1 MTRFDRHII
10 WRLLKG
16 FALFIVAL
24 IVFFIVLH
32 YVEYSD
38 DFFDGGAS
46 LRQVFLVY
54 YPSYIP
60 EIVRL
65 TSPLAL
71 FLSSIY
77 MTGKLAQELQIIA
90 LKASGVSLYRLMVPY
105 LLVGV
110 LVTGGMFWF
119 NGWVVPRTN
128 ETVVRYDQEYL
139 NQGGRQ
145 IDNDEIHRQ
154 NTPGSIVSVAY
165 YDRTDQIG
173 HRVSLQSFADSS
185 RLTRRID
192 ASRMRWVD
200 SLGVWRLENV
210 TRRTFR
216 DGKMRVESGIAEID
230 TLLSIY
236 PRDLARTGRD
246 AEAMTIPAAA
256 DFVDALR
263 RSGANNIGRTLVAY
277 YTKFAYPFANL
288 ILLLISV
295 PLASVRRRGGQAVQ
309 FGIGLATAFVYLA
322 AQKLT
327 EPFGYSGDL
336 SPLLTAWLPHAAFAL
351 VALLL
356 VLRVRK

>member
-16 FALFIVAL
+16 FGLFVAAL

-38 DFFDGGAS
+38 DFFDGGAT
-46 LRQVFLVY
+46 LRQVFLVF

-60 EIVRL
+60 EIIRL

-77 MTGKLAQELQIIA
+77 TTGKLAQELQIIA
-90 LKASGVSLYRLMVPY
+90 LQTSGVSLYRLLIPY

-119 NGWVVPRTN
+119 NGWVVPLTN
-128 ETVVRYDQEYL
+128 ETVVEYEREYL

-145 IDNDEIHRQ
+145 VDNDEIHRQ
-154 NTPGSIVSVAY
+154 NSPGSIVSVAY
-165 YDRTDQIG
+165 YDRTDQTG

-185 RLTRRID
+185 RLTSRVD
-192 ASRMRWVD
+192 ATRMRWVD

-216 DGKMRVESGIAEID
+216 DGEMHVESDIAEID

-288 ILLLISV
+288 ILVLISV

-309 FGIGLATAFVYLA
+309 FGLGLGTAFVYLA
-322 AQKLT
+322 TQKLA

-336 SPLLTAWLPHAAFAL
+336 SPLLTAWLPHAVFAL

-356 VLRVRK
+356 LLRVRK

>member
-10 WRLLKG
+10 LRLLKG
-16 FALFIVAL
+16 FVLFVAAL

-38 DFFDGGAS
+38 DFFDGGAT

-77 MTGKLAQELQIIA
+77 LTGKLAQELQIIA
-90 LKASGVSLYRLMVPY
+90 LQTSGVSLYRLLMPY
-105 LLVGV
+105 AIVGV
-110 LVTGGMFWF
+110 LVTGFMFGF
-119 NGWVVPRTN
+119 NGWVVPKTN
-128 ETVVRYDQEYL
+128 ETVVDYDRRYL
-139 NQGGRQ
+139 NQGGQ
-145 IDNDEIHRQ
+145 PVDNDEIHRQ
-154 NTPGSIVSVAY
+154 NSPNSIVSVGY
-165 YDRTDQIG
+165 YDRSDHIG
-173 HRVSLQSFADSS
+173 HQVSLQTFADSS
-185 RLTRRID
+185 RLVHRVD
-192 ASRMRWVD
+192 ATRMRWVD
-200 SLGVWRLENV
+200 SLGVWRLEDV

-216 DGKMRVESGIAEID
+216 DGTMQVEAGIAEVD
-230 TLLSIY
+230 TTLSVY
-236 PRDLARTGRD
+236 PRDFARTGRD
-246 AEAMTIPAAA
+246 AAAMTIPVAA

-263 RSGANNIGRTLVAY
+263 RSGAGNIERTLVAY
-277 YTKFAYPFANL
+277 YNKFAYPFANL
-288 ILLLISV
+288 ILVLISV

-309 FGIGLATAFVYLA
+309 FGLGLATAFVYLA
-322 AQKLT
+322 TQKLT

-351 VALLL
+351 VALFLL
-356 VLRVRK
+356 LRVRK